1 MRQHVDS
8 WRAQQLSDCG
18 ILSSFSLLTIVA
30 LSGWH
35 HLINAEGDHL
45 AALMAAPGAGTA
57 PFS

>member
-30 LSGWH
+30 LSGQHYSPLKAITWRR
-35 HLINAEGDHL
+35 
-45 AALMAAPGAGTA
+45 
-57 PFS
+57 